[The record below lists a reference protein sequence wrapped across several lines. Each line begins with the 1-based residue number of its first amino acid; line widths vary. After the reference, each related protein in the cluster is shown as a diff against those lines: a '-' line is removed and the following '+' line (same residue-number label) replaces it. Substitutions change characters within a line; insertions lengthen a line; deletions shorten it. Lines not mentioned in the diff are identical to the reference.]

1 MIAACNEH
9 ALQHYIIWFIH
20 STFNKR
26 QKSSRFCFSSL
37 TQRRENELKRNDS
50 THPTDPAVKSSV
62 WILNEKFKHITLLVS
77 EVCIISPNIMNSVF
91 VFLLALALAGLCRNA
106 EASTIHVHNGGNHHT
121 AHNIISATLE
131 KSPQKRSKQ
140 SFKYYCAIPYSTIVM

>member
-1 MIAACNEH
+1 MIAACLYSCNEH

-20 STFNKR
+20 SSFNKR

-77 EVCIISPNIMNSVF
+77 EVCIIPPNIMNSVF

-106 EASTIHVHNGGNHHT
+106 EANPIQVCNTTDG
-121 AHNIISATLE
+121 IICATLE
-131 KSPQKRSKQ
+131 KCPQMKSKRTLIKNIIMQ
-140 SFKYYCAIPYSTIVM
+140 